1 MQTLRNIISRYMRHV
16 TFLLVALLLV
26 MILCLQFAHEQKLAR
41 ETAGETFYQIGQLL
55 ERNQEEL
62 AETKAA
68 YRQTCLHNAE
78 AIAYLIEDNP
88 SVLNS
93 VEELKRIAKMME
105 VDEIHIFDTTGRIY
119 AGTHPEYYDYT
130 FDSGEQMHFFKPL
143 LTDKSLHLVQDIT
156 PNTAEAKLMQYS
168 ALWSKSG
175 AFIVQIG
182 MEPVNVLKA
191 TEKNELSYLFSLF
204 RVNPHA
210 NYYAVIESGEIVG
223 STDLPNVG
231 RQLSEIGLDL
241 HAIAEGTTAFHAR
254 VNGVN
259 SYCVFREKDGNYIGR
274 VLSCHEMYQ
283 SIPPITAALAVCLIT
298 IALILSHVVTKS
310 MNLYVVEGI
319 RSVNEKLHSITQG
332 NLDEMIDIQNS
343 VEFSELSSYINRM
356 KQSLLDNNQKMS
368 YVLSKT
374 NMYIGVYEYNH
385 HMKRVRITQH
395 IPRILCLEASEAD
408 RLSSDCVQF
417 QSFITELRSH
427 PVAGETNVFSI
438 EERYVKLEELNKENE
453 IFGVVID
460 VTEEIR
466 KRQKIEAE
474 RDYDPLTGLFNRRGL
489 EIRLSAL
496 FSEPETLGCCAV
508 VMIDADNLKTINDTY
523 GHDAGDVYLKE
534 IAALFED
541 FGPKSCISA
550 RLGGD
555 EFLLF
560 LYRYGSE
567 QELTDTIALLSDL
580 QNNSFADLNG
590 QVRVPLQFSFGASL
604 TEQSADYE
612 TQMKEADERMYE
624 NKRARKEA
632 LISPAPS
639 YRSNDRSC

>member
-16 TFLLVALLLV
+16 TFLLVAFLLI
-26 MILCLQFAHEQKLAR
+26 MILCLQFSHEQKLAQ

-55 ERNQEEL
+55 ERNQQEL
-62 AETKAA
+62 DETKAA

-78 AIAYLIEDNP
+78 AIAYIIEDDP
-88 SVLNS
+88 SVLDS
-93 VEELKRIAKMME
+93 VEELRRIAEMME

-130 FDSGEQMHFFKPL
+130 FDSGEQMNFFKPL

-156 PNTAEAKLMQYS
+156 PNTAEAKMMQYS

-210 NYYAVIESGEIVG
+210 NYYAVIASGEIVG
-223 STDLPNVG
+223 STDLPSVG
-231 RQLSEIGLDL
+231 RHLADIGLDL
-241 HAIAEGTTAFHAR
+241 DAIAEGTTAFHAR

-259 SYCVFREKDGNYIGR
+259 SYCVFREKNGNYIGR

-298 IALILSHVVTKS
+298 IALILSNVVTRY
-310 MNLYVVEGI
+310 MNLYVVGGI
-319 RSVNEKLHSITQG
+319 RRVNEKLHSITQG
-332 NLDEMIDIQNS
+332 NLDELVDIQNS
-343 VEFSELSSYINRM
+343 VEFSELSGYINRM
-356 KQSLLDNNQKMS
+356 KQSLLDNSTKMS
-368 YVLSKT
+368 YVLDKA
-374 NMYIGVYEYNH
+374 NMYIGVYEYNR
-385 HMKRVRITQH
+385 HMKRVRFTRH
-395 IPRILCLEASEAD
+395 VPRILCLEPEEAD
-408 RLSSDCVQF
+408 RLSSDYASF
-417 QSFITELRSH
+417 QSLVTALRNH
-427 PVAGETNVFSI
+427 PVDDETNVYSLND
-438 EERYVKLEELNKENE
+438 RYVKLEEINKDDE
-453 IFGVVID
+453 ILGVVID
-460 VTEEIR
+460 VTEEVER
-466 KRQKIEAE
+466 RRQIEAE
-474 RDYDPLTGLFNRRGL
+474 RDYDPLTGLYNRRGL
-489 EIRLSAL
+489 EIRLAAL
-496 FSEPETLGCCAV
+496 LGEPKTLGCYAV
-508 VMIDADNLKTINDTY
+508 IMIDADNLKTINDTY

-541 FGPKSCISA
+541 FGPKSCVSA

-580 QNNSFADLNG
+580 QDNSFADLNG

-604 TEQSADYE
+604 TDQPADYE
-612 TQMKEADERMYE
+612 TLTKEADERMYE
-624 NKRARKEA
+624 NKRARKA
-632 LISPAPS
+632 SGI
-639 YRSNDRSC
+639 

>member
-1 MQTLRNIISRYMRHV
+1 MQTLRNIISHYMRHV
-16 TFLLVALLLV
+16 TFLLVAFLLAV
-26 MILCLQFAHEQKLAR
+26 ILYFQFTHEQKLAR

-62 AETKAA
+62 EETKAA
-68 YRQTCLHNAE
+68 YQQTCQHNAE
-78 AIAYLIEDNP
+78 AIAYIIEDNP
-88 SVLNS
+88 SVLDS
-93 VEELKRIAKMME
+93 VEELKRIARMME

-130 FDSGEQMHFFKPL
+130 FDSGEQMRFFKPL
-143 LTDKSLHLVQDIT
+143 LTDKSLCLVQDIT

-168 ALWSKSG
+168 ALWSKSE
-175 AFIVQIG
+175 AFIVQVG

-204 RVNPHA
+204 RVNPQA
-210 NYYAVIESGEIVG
+210 NYYAVVGSGEIVG
-223 STDLPNVG
+223 STDLPSVG
-231 RQLSEIGLDL
+231 KNLSDIGLDL
-241 HAIAEGTTAFHAR
+241 DKIAVGTTSFHAK

-259 SYCVFREKDGNYIGR
+259 SYCVFREKNGNYIGR
-274 VLSCHEMYQ
+274 VLSCHEMYRG
-283 SIPPITAALAVCLIT
+283 IPPITAALAVCLIT
-298 IALILSHVVTKS
+298 IAFILSHVVTKY
-310 MNLYVVEGI
+310 MNLYVVGGI

-343 VEFSELSSYINRM
+343 VEFSELSGYINRM
-356 KQSLLDNNQKMS
+356 KQSLLDNNKKMS

-395 IPRILCLEASEAD
+395 VPRILCLEADEAD
-408 RLSSDCVQF
+408 RLSSDYTLF
-417 QSFITELRSH
+417 QSFITALRSD
-427 PVAGETNVFSI
+427 PVAGETNVYALK
-438 EERYVKLEELNKENE
+438 EHYVKLEELDKENE

-460 VTEEIR
+460 VTEEI
-466 KRQKIEAE
+466 KRRRKIEAE
-474 RDYDPLTGLFNRRGL
+474 RDYDLLTGLFNRRGL

-496 FSEPETLGCCAV
+496 FGEPETLGCSAV

-534 IAALFED
+534 IASLLRD
-541 FGPKSCISA
+541 FGPKSCVSA

-567 QELTDTIALLSDL
+567 QELTDTIALLTGL
-580 QNNSFADLNG
+580 QSNSFADLND
-590 QVRVPLQFSFGASL
+590 QVRVPLQFSFGFSL
-604 TEQSADYE
+604 SDQPADYE
-612 TQMKEADERMYE
+612 KLMKEADEKMYE
-624 NKRARKEA
+624 NKRKRKE
-632 LISPAPS
+632 SGV
-639 YRSNDRSC
+639 

>member
-16 TFLLVALLLV
+16 TFLLVAFLLI
-26 MILCLQFAHEQKLAR
+26 MILCLQFSHEQKLAQ

-55 ERNQEEL
+55 ERNQQEL
-62 AETKAA
+62 DETKAA

-78 AIAYLIEDNP
+78 AIAYIIEDDP
-88 SVLNS
+88 SVLDS
-93 VEELKRIAKMME
+93 VEELRRIAEMME

-130 FDSGEQMHFFKPL
+130 FDSGEQMNFFKPL

-156 PNTAEAKLMQYS
+156 PNTAEAKMMQYS

-210 NYYAVIESGEIVG
+210 NYYAVIASGEIVG
-223 STDLPNVG
+223 STDLPSVG
-231 RQLSEIGLDL
+231 RHLADIGLDL
-241 HAIAEGTTAFHAR
+241 DAIAEGTTAFHAR

-259 SYCVFREKDGNYIGR
+259 SYCVFREKNGNYIGR

-298 IALILSHVVTKS
+298 IALILSHVVTRY
-310 MNLYVVEGI
+310 MNLYVVGGI

-332 NLDEMIDIQNS
+332 NLDELVDIQNS
-343 VEFSELSSYINRM
+343 VEFSELSGYINRM
-356 KQSLLDNNQKMS
+356 KQSLLDNSTKMS
-368 YVLSKT
+368 YVLDKA
-374 NMYIGVYEYNH
+374 NMYIGVYEYNR
-385 HMKRVRITQH
+385 HMKRVRFTRH
-395 IPRILCLEASEAD
+395 VPRILCLEPEEAD
-408 RLSSDCVQF
+408 KLSSDYASF
-417 QSFITELRSH
+417 QSLVTALRNH
-427 PVAGETNVFSI
+427 PVDGETNVYSLND
-438 EERYVKLEELNKENE
+438 RYVKLEEINKDDE
-453 IFGVVID
+453 ILGVVID
-460 VTEEIR
+460 VTEEVER
-466 KRQKIEAE
+466 RRQIEAE
-474 RDYDPLTGLFNRRGL
+474 RDYDPLTGLYNRRGL
-489 EIRLSAL
+489 EIRLAAL
-496 FSEPETLGCCAV
+496 LGEPKTLGCYAV
-508 VMIDADNLKTINDTY
+508 IMIDADNLKTINDTY

-541 FGPKSCISA
+541 FGPKSCVSA

-580 QNNSFADLNG
+580 QDNSFADLNG
-590 QVRVPLQFSFGASL
+590 QVHVPLQFSFGASL
-604 TEQSADYE
+604 TDQPADYE
-612 TQMKEADERMYE
+612 TLTKEADERMYE
-624 NKRARKEA
+624 NKRARKA
-632 LISPAPS
+632 SGI
-639 YRSNDRSC
+639 

>member
-16 TFLLVALLLV
+16 TFLLVAFLLI
-26 MILCLQFAHEQKLAR
+26 MILCLQFSHEQKLAR

-55 ERNQEEL
+55 ERNQQEL
-62 AETKAA
+62 DETKAA

-78 AIAYLIEDNP
+78 AIAYIIEDDP
-88 SVLNS
+88 SVLDS
-93 VEELKRIAKMME
+93 VEELRRIAEMME

-130 FDSGEQMHFFKPL
+130 FDSGEQMNFFKPL

-156 PNTAEAKLMQYS
+156 PNTAEAKMMQYS

-210 NYYAVIESGEIVG
+210 NYYAVIASGEIVG
-223 STDLPNVG
+223 STDLPSVG
-231 RQLSEIGLDL
+231 RHLADIGLDL
-241 HAIAEGTTAFHAR
+241 DAIAEGTTAFHAR

-259 SYCVFREKDGNYIGR
+259 SYCVFREKNGNYIGR

-298 IALILSHVVTKS
+298 IALILSHVVTRY
-310 MNLYVVEGI
+310 MNLYVVGGI

-332 NLDEMIDIQNS
+332 NLDELVDIQNS
-343 VEFSELSSYINRM
+343 VEFSELSGYINRM
-356 KQSLLDNNQKMS
+356 KQSLLDNSTKMS
-368 YVLSKT
+368 YVLDKA
-374 NMYIGVYEYNH
+374 NMYIGVYEYNR
-385 HMKRVRITQH
+385 HMKRVRFTRH
-395 IPRILCLEASEAD
+395 VPRILCLEPEEAD
-408 RLSSDCVQF
+408 KLSSDYASF
-417 QSFITELRSH
+417 QSLVTALRNH
-427 PVAGETNVFSI
+427 PVDGETNVYSLND
-438 EERYVKLEELNKENE
+438 RYVKLEEINKDDE
-453 IFGVVID
+453 ILGVVID
-460 VTEEIR
+460 VTEEVER
-466 KRQKIEAE
+466 RRQIEAE
-474 RDYDPLTGLFNRRGL
+474 RDYDPLTGLYNRRGL
-489 EIRLSAL
+489 EIRLAAL
-496 FSEPETLGCCAV
+496 LGEPKTLGCYAV
-508 VMIDADNLKTINDTY
+508 IMIDADNLKTINDTY

-541 FGPKSCISA
+541 FGPKSCVSA

-580 QNNSFADLNG
+580 QDNSFADLNG
-590 QVRVPLQFSFGASL
+590 QVHVPLQFSFGASL
-604 TEQSADYE
+604 TDQPADYE
-612 TQMKEADERMYE
+612 TLTKEADERMYE
-624 NKRARKEA
+624 NKRARKA
-632 LISPAPS
+632 SGI
-639 YRSNDRSC
+639 

>member
-1 MQTLRNIISRYMRHV
+1 MQTLRNIISHYMRHV
-16 TFLLVALLLV
+16 TFVLVAFLLAV
-26 MILCLQFAHEQKLAR
+26 ILYFQFAHEQKLAL

-55 ERNQEEL
+55 ERNQKEL
-62 AETKAA
+62 EETKTA
-68 YRQTCLHNAE
+68 YRQTCQHNAE
-78 AIAYLIEDNP
+78 AIAYIIEDNP
-88 SVLNS
+88 SVLDS

-130 FDSGEQMHFFKPL
+130 FDSGEQMGFFKPL
-143 LTDKSLHLVQDIT
+143 LTDKSLCLVQEIT

-175 AFIVQIG
+175 AFIVQVG

-210 NYYAVIESGEIVG
+210 NYYAVGSSGEIVG
-223 STDLPNVG
+223 STDLASVG
-231 RQLSEIGLDL
+231 KKLSDIGIDLDQ
-241 HAIAEGTTAFHAR
+241 IAVGTTSFHAR

-259 SYCVFREKDGNYIGR
+259 SYCVFREKSGNYIGR
-274 VLSCHEMYQ
+274 VLSCREMYR
-283 SIPPITAALAVCLIT
+283 SIPPITAVIAVCLIT
-298 IALILSHVVTKS
+298 IALILSHIVTKY

-356 KQSLLDNNQKMS
+356 KQSLLDNNKKMS

-395 IPRILCLEASEAD
+395 VPRILCLEPEEAEA
-408 RLSSDCVQF
+408 LSADYRQF
-417 QSFITELRSH
+417 QAFITALREN
-427 PVAGETNVFSI
+427 PVEGETNVYSLK
-438 EERYVKLEELNKENE
+438 ERYIKLEELDKENE

-466 KRQKIEAE
+466 RRRKIEAE
-474 RDYDPLTGLFNRRGL
+474 RDYDLLTGLYNRRGL

-496 FSEPETLGCCAV
+496 FGEPEALGCSAV

-523 GHDAGDVYLKE
+523 GHDAGDIYLKE
-534 IAALFED
+534 IAALLRD
-541 FGPKSCISA
+541 FGPKSCVSA

-560 LYRYGSE
+560 LYRYGSG
-567 QELTDTIALLSDL
+567 QELADTIALLTDL
-580 QNNSFADLNG
+580 QHNSYADLND
-590 QVRVPLQFSFGASL
+590 QVRVPLQFSFGCSL
-604 TEQSADYE
+604 TGQSADYE
-612 TQMKEADERMYE
+612 KLMKEADEKMYE
-624 NKRARKEA
+624 NKKKRKE
-632 LISPAPS
+632 LL
-639 YRSNDRSC
+639 

>member
-1 MQTLRNIISRYMRHV
+1 MQTLRNIISHYMRCV
-16 TFLLVALLLV
+16 TFLLVAFLLAV
-26 MILCLQFAHEQKLAR
+26 ILCLQIAHEQKQAR

-78 AIAYLIEDNP
+78 AIAYIIENDP
-88 SVLNS
+88 SVLDS

-119 AGTHPEYYDYT
+119 AGTHPEYYDFT
-130 FDSGEQMHFFKPL
+130 FDSGEQMGFFKPL
-143 LTDKSLHLVQDIT
+143 LTDKTLHLVQDIT

-175 AFIVQIG
+175 TFIVQIG

-210 NYYAVIESGEIVG
+210 NYYAVAGKSGEIVG
-223 STDLPNVG
+223 STDLPSVG
-231 RQLSEIGLDL
+231 KNLAEIGVDPDS
-241 HAIAEGTTAFHAR
+241 ITTGTTAFHAH

-274 VLSCHEMYQ
+274 ILSCHEMYQ

-298 IALILSHVVTKS
+298 IAFILSHVVTKY

-332 NLDEMIDIQNS
+332 NLDELVDIQNS

-356 KQSLLDNNQKMS
+356 KQSLLDNSKKMS

-374 NMYIGVYEYNH
+374 NMYIGVYEYNQ
-385 HMKRVRITQH
+385 HMKRVRITRH
-395 IPRILCLEASEAD
+395 VPRILCLTPQEAEDLSAD
-408 RLSSDCVQF
+408 YRQF
-417 QSFITELRSH
+417 QAFITALRQD
-427 PVAGETNVFSI
+427 PVAGETNVFALK
-438 EERYVKLEELNKENE
+438 ERYVKLEELNRENE
-453 IFGVVID
+453 IFGVIID

-474 RDYDPLTGLFNRRGL
+474 RDYDLLTGLYNRRGL
-489 EIRLSAL
+489 DIRLSAL
-496 FSEPETLGCCAV
+496 FDKPEALGCSAV
-508 VMIDADNLKTINDTY
+508 VMIDADNLKTINDSY

-534 IAALFED
+534 IAALIQD
-541 FGPKSCISA
+541 FGPKSCVSA

-567 QELTDTIALLSDL
+567 QELTDTILLLTDL
-580 QNNSFADLNG
+580 QNNSFADLSD
-590 QVRVPLQFSFGASL
+590 QVRVPLRFSFGTSM
-604 TEQSADYE
+604 TGQSADYE
-612 TQMKEADERMYE
+612 KLIKEADEKMYE
-624 NKRARKEA
+624 NKRKRKA
-632 LISPAPS
+632 SGI
-639 YRSNDRSC
+639 

>member
-1 MQTLRNIISRYMRHV
+1 MQTLRNIISHYMRHV
-16 TFLLVALLLV
+16 TFLLVAFLLV

-55 ERNQEEL
+55 ERNQKEL
-62 AETKAA
+62 DETKEA
-68 YRQTCLHNAE
+68 YRQTCQHNAE
-78 AIAYLIEDNP
+78 AIAYIIEDDP
-88 SVLNS
+88 SILDS

-119 AGTHPEYYDYT
+119 AGTHPEYYDFT
-130 FDSGEQMHFFKPL
+130 FDSGEQMNFFKPL

-156 PNTAEAKLMQYS
+156 PNTAESKLMQYS

-210 NYYAVIESGEIVG
+210 NYYAVVGKSGEIVG
-223 STDLPNVG
+223 STDLPSVG
-231 RQLSEIGLDL
+231 RQLSDIGLDL
-241 HAIAEGTTAFHAR
+241 DAIAAGRTAFHAK

-274 VLSCHEMYQ
+274 VLSCHEMYRG
-283 SIPPITAALAVCLIT
+283 IPPITAALAVCLIT
-298 IALILSHVVTKS
+298 IALILSHVVTKY

-332 NLDEMIDIQNS
+332 NLDEMVDIQNS
-343 VEFSELSSYINRM
+343 IEFSELSGYINRM
-356 KQSLLDNNQKMS
+356 KQSLLDNNKKMS
-368 YVLSKT
+368 YVLDKA

-385 HMKRVRITQH
+385 HMKRVRFTRH
-395 IPRILCLEASEAD
+395 VPHILCLDPEETD
-408 RLSSDCVQF
+408 KLSSDYALI
-417 QSFITELRSH
+417 QSLITALRNN
-427 PVAGETNVFSI
+427 PVDGETNVFSLKD
-438 EERYVKLEELNKENE
+438 RYIKLEELNKDDE

-460 VTEEIR
+460 VTEEVR
-466 KRQKIEAE
+466 RRRQIEAE
-474 RDYDPLTGLFNRRGL
+474 RDYDLLTGLYNRRGL
-489 EIRLSAL
+489 EIRLSTL
-496 FSEPETLGCCAV
+496 FGEPEALGCSAV

-534 IAALFED
+534 IAALLQD
-541 FGPKSCISA
+541 FGPKSCVSA

-567 QELTDTIALLSDL
+567 QELSDTIALLNDL
-580 QNNSFADLNG
+580 QNKSFANLNE
-590 QVRVPLQFSFGASL
+590 QVHVPLQFSFGASL
-604 TEQSADYE
+604 SSQPADYE
-612 TQMKEADERMYE
+612 KLIKEADEKMYE
-624 NKRARKEA
+624 NKRKRKE
-632 LISPAPS
+632 SGV
-639 YRSNDRSC
+639 

>member
-16 TFLLVALLLV
+16 TFLLVAFLLAV
-26 MILCLQFAHEQKLAR
+26 ILCFQIAHEQRQAR
-41 ETAGETFYQIGQLL
+41 ETAGETFYQIFQLL
-55 ERNQEEL
+55 ERNQKEL
-62 AETKAA
+62 AETKEA

-78 AIAYLIEDNP
+78 AIAYIIENDP
-88 SVLNS
+88 SVLDS
-93 VEELKRIAKMME
+93 VEELQRIAGMME

-130 FDSGEQMHFFKPL
+130 FDSGEQMGFFKPL
-143 LTDKSLHLVQDIT
+143 LTDKTLHLVQDIT
-156 PNTAEAKLMQYS
+156 PNTAEAKMMQYS

-175 AFIVQIG
+175 TFIVQIG

-191 TEKNELSYLFSLF
+191 TEKNELSYIFSLF

-210 NYYAVIESGEIVG
+210 NYYAVIGKTGEIVG
-223 STDLPNVG
+223 STDLPSVG
-231 RQLSEIGLDL
+231 KNLAKIGLDPDL
-241 HAIAEGTTAFHAR
+241 ISTGTTAFHAS

-283 SIPPITAALAVCLIT
+283 SIPPITAVLAICLIT
-298 IALILSHVVTKS
+298 IALILSHVVTKY
-310 MNLYVVEGI
+310 MNLYVVGGI

-343 VEFSELSSYINRM
+343 VEFSDLSSYINRM
-356 KQSLLDNNQKMS
+356 KQSLLDNNKKMS

-374 NMYIGVYEYNH
+374 NMYIGVYEYNP

-395 IPRILCLEASEAD
+395 VPRILCLEADEAD
-408 RLSSDCVQF
+408 ELSSDYTLF
-417 QSFITELRSH
+417 QSFITKLRSD
-427 PVAGETNVFSI
+427 PVDGETNVYSLK
-438 EERYVKLEELNKENE
+438 ERYVKLEELNQENE

-466 KRQKIEAE
+466 KRRKIEAE
-474 RDYDPLTGLFNRRGL
+474 RDYDLLTGLFNRRGL

-496 FSEPETLGCCAV
+496 LGEPETLGCSAV
-508 VMIDADNLKTINDTY
+508 IMIDADNLKTINDTY

-534 IAALFED
+534 IAGLLRD
-541 FGPKSCISA
+541 FGPKSCVSA

-567 QELTDTIALLSDL
+567 QELTDTIALLTDL
-580 QNNSFADLNG
+580 QNNSFADLNDR
-590 QVRVPLQFSFGASL
+590 VRVPLQFSFGASL
-604 TEQSADYE
+604 TGHSTDYE
-612 TQMKEADERMYE
+612 QLIKEADEKMYE
-624 NKRARKEA
+624 NKRKRKEA
-632 LISPAPS
+632 GI
-639 YRSNDRSC
+639 

>member
-16 TFLLVALLLV
+16 TFLLVAFLLV

-62 AETKAA
+62 DETKAA

-78 AIAYLIEDNP
+78 AIAYIIEDDP
-88 SVLNS
+88 SVLDS
-93 VEELKRIAKMME
+93 VEELKRIAEMME

-130 FDSGEQMHFFKPL
+130 FDSGEQMNFFKPL

-156 PNTAEAKLMQYS
+156 PNTAEAKMMQYS

-210 NYYAVIESGEIVG
+210 NYYAVIGSGEIVG
-223 STDLPNVG
+223 STDLPSVG
-231 RQLSEIGLDL
+231 RQLSDIGLDL
-241 HAIAEGTTAFHAR
+241 DAIAVGTTAFHAK

-259 SYCVFREKDGNYIGR
+259 SYCVFREKNGNYIGR
-274 VLSCHEMYQ
+274 VLSCREMYQ

-298 IALILSHVVTKS
+298 IAFILSHVVTGY
-310 MNLYVVEGI
+310 MNLYVVGGI
-319 RSVNEKLHSITQG
+319 RSINEKLHSITQG
-332 NLDEMIDIQNS
+332 NLDELVDIQNS
-343 VEFSELSSYINRM
+343 VEFEELSGYINRM
-356 KQSLLDNNQKMS
+356 KQSLLDNNKKMS
-368 YVLSKT
+368 YVLDKA
-374 NMYIGVYEYNH
+374 NMYIGVYEYNR
-385 HMKRVRITQH
+385 HMKRVRFTRH
-395 IPRILCLEASEAD
+395 VPRILCLEPEESD
-408 RLSSDCVQF
+408 KLSSDCALF
-417 QSFITELRSH
+417 QSLITALRSD
-427 PVAGETNVFSI
+427 PVDGETNIFSLKD
-438 EERYVKLEELNKENE
+438 RYVKLEEINKDDE
-453 IFGVVID
+453 ILGVVID
-460 VTEEIR
+460 VTEEV
-466 KRQKIEAE
+466 KRRRQIEAE

-496 FSEPETLGCCAV
+496 LGEPETLGCYAV
-508 VMIDADNLKTINDTY
+508 IMIDADNLKTINDTY

-534 IAALFED
+534 IAALFKD
-541 FGPKSCISA
+541 FGPKSCVSA

-567 QELTDTIALLSDL
+567 QELTDTVALLSDL

-590 QVRVPLQFSFGASL
+590 QVRVPLQFSYGASL
-604 TEQSADYE
+604 TDQPADYE
-612 TQMKEADERMYE
+612 TLTKEADEKMYE
-624 NKRARKEA
+624 NKRERKA
-632 LISPAPS
+632 SGI
-639 YRSNDRSC
+639 

>member
-16 TFLLVALLLV
+16 TFLLVAFLLV

-41 ETAGETFYQIGQLL
+41 ETASETFYQIGQLL

-62 AETKAA
+62 DETKAA
-68 YRQTCLHNAE
+68 YRETCLHNAE
-78 AIAYLIEDNP
+78 AIAYIIEDDP
-88 SVLNS
+88 SVLES
-93 VEELKRIAKMME
+93 VEELKQIAKMME

-130 FDSGEQMHFFKPL
+130 FDSGEQMNFFKPL

-156 PNTAEAKLMQYS
+156 PNTAEAKMMQYS

-210 NYYAVIESGEIVG
+210 NYYAVIGSGEIVG
-223 STDLPNVG
+223 STDLPSVG
-231 RQLSEIGLDL
+231 RQLADIGLDL
-241 HAIAEGTTAFHAR
+241 NTIANGTTAFHAK

-259 SYCVFREKDGNYIGR
+259 SYCVFREKNGNYIGR

-283 SIPPITAALAVCLIT
+283 SIPPITAALAVCLFT
-298 IALILSHVVTKS
+298 IAFILSHIVTKY

-332 NLDEMIDIQNS
+332 NLDEMVDIQNS
-343 VEFSELSSYINRM
+343 VEFSELSGYINRM
-356 KQSLLDNNQKMS
+356 KQRLLDNNKRMS
-368 YVLSKT
+368 YVLDKA
-374 NMYIGVYEYNH
+374 NMYIGVYEYNP
-385 HMKRVRITQH
+385 HMKRVRFTRH
-395 IPRILCLEASEAD
+395 VPRILCLEPEEAD
-408 RLSSDCVQF
+408 KLSSDYALF
-417 QSFITELRSH
+417 QTFITGLRND
-427 PVAGETNVFSI
+427 PVDGETNVFSLKD
-438 EERYVKLEELNKENE
+438 RYVKLEEINKDGE
-453 IFGVVID
+453 ILGVVVD
-460 VTEEIR
+460 VTEEV
-466 KRQKIEAE
+466 KRRRQIETE
-474 RDYDPLTGLFNRRGL
+474 RDYDPLTGLYNRRGL

-496 FSEPETLGCCAV
+496 LDRPETLGCYAV

-541 FGPKSCISA
+541 FGPKSCVSA

-567 QELTDTIALLSDL
+567 QELTDTVALLSDL
-580 QNNSFADLNG
+580 QDNSFANLND
-590 QVRVPLQFSFGASL
+590 QVHVPLRFSFGASL
-604 TEQSADYE
+604 TDQPADYE
-612 TQMKEADERMYE
+612 KLMKEADERMYE
-624 NKRARKEA
+624 NKRKRKESG
-632 LISPAPS
+632 I
-639 YRSNDRSC
+639 